1 MLQKLNNFFLHYE
14 KLDAKLPFTVV
25 LTVAAL
31 IIAKLKQLHALRN
44 WTWAPAL
51 PIRTK
56 VIMGTK
62 T

>member
-14 KLDAKLPFTVV
+14 KLDAKLPFTIV

-44 WTWAPAL
+44 
-51 PIRTK
+51 
-56 VIMGTK
+56 
-62 T
+62 

>member
-14 KLDAKLPFTVV
+14 KLDAKLLSLLFW
-25 LTVAAL
+25 
-31 IIAKLKQLHALRN
+31 QLLLWLLQN
-44 WTWAPAL
+44 WNSYMHWETEPEHQL
-51 PIRTK
+51 YLSTN